1 MILPDVKDIKAVI
14 NYDMPGT
21 AEDYVHR
28 IGRCGRAGATGT
40 AYAMFTTANARLG
53 KQLVGIL
60 EEAQQ
65 AVPSELRMYASVS
78 GGGGSNGE
86 FPTAQYCII
95 SSICSKSEPVYA
107 CVNSS
112 GHQEAKLRQ
121 VGRMVV
127 RIIPSRALHCEGWL
141 CN

>member
-1 MILPDVKDIKAVI
+1 MLDCHAMCGSIAQHSVGCFCNVCTPGLWYNIVTGCKPLTCSLLSDVKDIKAVI

-28 IGRCGRAGATGT
+28 IGRCGRAGATGV

-78 GGGGSNGE
+78 GGGSNGE
-86 FPTAQYCII
+86 ALPVLHII
-95 SSICSKSEPVYA
+95 NVSTSD
-107 CVNSS
+107 
-112 GHQEAKLRQ
+112 
-121 VGRMVV
+121 
-127 RIIPSRALHCEGWL
+127 
-141 CN
+141 

>member
-1 MILPDVKDIKAVI
+1 MLPPDVKDIKAVI

-28 IGRCGRAGATGT
+28 IGRCGRAGATGI

-86 FPTAQYCII
+86 FPHC
-95 SSICSKSEPVYA
+95 P
-107 CVNSS
+107 
-112 GHQEAKLRQ
+112 
-121 VGRMVV
+121 
-127 RIIPSRALHCEGWL
+127 ALHHALYNISQRQFWIKP
-141 CN
+141 

>member
-1 MILPDVKDIKAVI
+1 MLLSDVKDIKAVI

-86 FPTAQYCII
+86 FLLHIFTT
-95 SSICSKSEPVYA
+95 
-107 CVNSS
+107 NT
-112 GHQEAKLRQ
+112 GHVAA
-121 VGRMVV
+121 G
-127 RIIPSRALHCEGWL
+127 
-141 CN
+141 

>member
-1 MILPDVKDIKAVI
+1 MKDIKAVI

-28 IGRCGRAGATGT
+28 IGRCGRAGATGV

-65 AVPSELRMYASVS
+65 PVPGELRMYASVS
-78 GGGGSNGE
+78 GGGGGGTGE
-86 FPTAQYCII
+86 CKLNLPIHSATVYWRQH
-95 SSICSKSEPVYA
+95 SSSAFS
-107 CVNSS
+107 
-112 GHQEAKLRQ
+112 
-121 VGRMVV
+121 
-127 RIIPSRALHCEGWL
+127 
-141 CN
+141 

>member
-1 MILPDVKDIKAVI
+1 MLPPDVKDIKAVI

-28 IGRCGRAGATGT
+28 IGRCGRAGATGI

-65 AVPSELRMYASVS
+65 TVPSELRMYASVS

-86 FPTAQYCII
+86 SPHCTALYQ
-95 SSICSKSEPVYA
+95 
-107 CVNSS
+107 
-112 GHQEAKLRQ
+112 GLHMQQGKLAQ
-121 VGRMVV
+121 QQSAAVLDQAV
-127 RIIPSRALHCEGWL
+127 
-141 CN
+141 

>member
-1 MILPDVKDIKAVI
+1 MLLSDVKDIKAVI

-86 FPTAQYCII
+86 FLATHLY
-95 SSICSKSEPVYA
+95 
-107 CVNSS
+107 
-112 GHQEAKLRQ
+112 HQHWNVAA
-121 VGRMVV
+121 G
-127 RIIPSRALHCEGWL
+127 
-141 CN
+141 

>member
-1 MILPDVKDIKAVI
+1 MLLSDVKDIKAVI

-28 IGRCGRAGATGT
+28 IGRCGRAGATGI

-78 GGGGSNGE
+78 GGSGSNGE
-86 FPTAQYCII
+86 FLSRIDVHHILT
-95 SSICSKSEPVYA
+95 YA
-107 CVNSS
+107 
-112 GHQEAKLRQ
+112 L
-121 VGRMVV
+121 
-127 RIIPSRALHCEGWL
+127 
-141 CN
+141 